1 MVQRPSVRVNGLV
14 TPLLQSEGVTSIDM
28 EIDMQTIQ
36 NKLRRFETLV
46 DPMYRTKRE
55 FLINPDGLEAADY
68 IDNFQKHMGYII
80 AIAFEHIEDED
91 VHARI
96 TRHGYAAL
104 KGVK

>member
-1 MVQRPSVRVNGLV
+1 MVQRPRVRVNGLV

-68 IDNFQKHMGYII
+68 IDNFHKHMGYII
-80 AIAFEHIEDED
+80 AIAFEHIEDEAI
-91 VHARI
+91 HERI

>member
-1 MVQRPSVRVNGLV
+1 MCVCVNQLV
-14 TPLLQSEGVTSIDM
+14 TSLLHGGDVTNIDM

-36 NKLRRFETLV
+36 NKLRRFETMI
-46 DPMYRTKRE
+46 DPHYRTKRE

-80 AIAFEHIEDED
+80 AIAFEHIEDEA
-91 VHARI
+91 VHERI
-96 TRHGYAAL
+96 TRHGYAAI

>member
-1 MVQRPSVRVNGLV
+1 MSFCVNELLRL
-14 TPLLQSEGVTSIDM
+14 LLQSEGVNNIDM
-28 EIDMQTIQ
+28 ETDMQTIQ

-46 DPMYRTKRE
+46 DPQYRTKRE

-80 AIAFEHIEDED
+80 AIAFEHIEDEAI
-91 VHARI
+91 HERI
-96 TRHGYAAL
+96 TRHGYAAI

>member
-1 MVQRPSVRVNGLV
+1 MRVCVNQLV
-14 TPLLQSEGVTSIDM
+14 TSLLHGEDVTNIDM

-36 NKLRRFETLV
+36 NKLRRFETMI
-46 DPMYRTKRE
+46 DPHYRTKRE

-80 AIAFEHIEDED
+80 AIAFEHIEDEAI
-91 VHARI
+91 HERI
-96 TRHGYAAL
+96 TRHGYAAI

>member
-1 MVQRPSVRVNGLV
+1 MVQRPRVCVNELV
-14 TPLLQSEGVTSIDM
+14 TSLLQSEDVTNIDM

-36 NKLRRFETLV
+36 SKLRRFETLV
-46 DPMYRTKRE
+46 DPQYRTKRE
-55 FLINPDGLEAADY
+55 FLINPDGLEAANY

-80 AIAFEHIEDED
+80 AIAFEHIEDEAI
-91 VHARI
+91 HERI

>member
-1 MVQRPSVRVNGLV
+1 MGVCVNELLKL
-14 TPLLQSEGVTSIDM
+14 LLQGEGVNNIDM
-28 EIDMQTIQ
+28 ETDMQTIQ

-46 DPMYRTKRE
+46 DPQYRTKRE

-80 AIAFEHIEDED
+80 AIAFEHIEDEAI
-91 VHARI
+91 HERI
-96 TRHGYAAL
+96 TRHGYAAI

>member
-1 MVQRPSVRVNGLV
+1 MTLRINELAIL
-14 TPLLQSEGVTSIDM
+14 LLQGEGVANTDM
-28 EIDMQTIQ
+28 EIDMNTIQ

-55 FLINPDGLEAADY
+55 FLINPDGLEAANY
-68 IDNFQKHMGYII
+68 IDNFHKHMGYII
-80 AIAFEHIEDED
+80 AIAFEHIEDEAI
-91 VHARI
+91 HARI